1 MEGLNYKFSWK
12 MLELGENVQKTMDLN
27 KRMREIISNKSVIN
41 IIYSKKCVNVIE
53 SKESDDV
60 ISLSEKL
67 IEEKMKE
74 IEKMNEEVMEI
85 KKMVEN
91 LSMNIENGKRK
102 KKYYS
107 LGS

>member
-1 MEGLNYKFSWK
+1 
-12 MLELGENVQKTMDLN
+12 
-27 KRMREIISNKSVIN
+27 
-41 IIYSKKCVNVIE
+41 
-53 SKESDDV
+53 
-60 ISLSEKL
+60 
-67 IEEKMKE
+67 MKE